1 MLDRLKKVGGALVR
15 VPEGFH
21 IHRGI
26 KRVLDRR
33 AKMIESGEGFDW
45 AMAEALAFGTLLDE
59 GVNVRL
65 SGQDSPRGTF
75 SQRHATLVHQDSEE
89 KYAPLENLSET
100 QGHFEAFE
108 SPLSEFAVLGFD
120 YGYSL
125 ADPNTLVLWEAQF
138 GDFANGAQVMIDQFI
153 SSGESKWLRM
163 SGLVMLLPHG
173 YEGQGPEH
181 STARLERYLQLCAD
195 DNMQVVNCT
204 TPANYFHVLRRQI
217 HRDFR
222 KPLIIMTPKSLLRH
236 KLCVSSLSDMA
247 EGSSFHRVFGETDE
261 LIADKEVRRVVL
273 CSGKVYYDLLE
284 ERRARKIED
293 VAILRLEQFYPFP
306 EQTLAAE
313 LGRYPNAEIVWCQEE
328 PENMGG
334 WHFVDRRLEA
344 VMNQIGT
351 KARRPVY
358 VGRCPSASTASGML
372 KRHQAEQAKLVNEAL
387 TVA

>member
-1 MLDRLKKVGGALVR
+1 MCIRDR
-15 VPEGFH
+15 
-21 IHRGI
+21 
-26 KRVLDRR
+26 
-33 AKMIESGEGFDW
+33 
-45 AMAEALAFGTLLDE
+45 
-59 GVNVRL
+59 
-65 SGQDSPRGTF
+65 
-75 SQRHATLVHQDSEE
+75 
-89 KYAPLENLSET
+89 
-100 QGHFEAFE
+100 
-108 SPLSEFAVLGFD
+108 
-120 YGYSL
+120 
-125 ADPNTLVLWEAQF
+125 
-138 GDFANGAQVMIDQFI
+138 
-153 SSGESKWLRM
+153 
-163 SGLVMLLPHG
+163 
-173 YEGQGPEH
+173 
-181 STARLERYLQLCAD
+181 
-195 DNMQVVNCT
+195 
-204 TPANYFHVLRRQI
+204 
-217 HRDFR
+217 
-222 KPLIIMTPKSLLRH
+222 
-236 KLCVSSLSDMA
+236 
-247 EGSSFHRVFGETDE
+247 
-261 LIADKEVRRVVL
+261 

>member
-1 MLDRLKKVGGALVR
+1 
-15 VPEGFH
+15 
-21 IHRGI
+21 
-26 KRVLDRR
+26 
-33 AKMIESGEGFDW
+33 
-45 AMAEALAFGTLLDE
+45 
-59 GVNVRL
+59 
-65 SGQDSPRGTF
+65 
-75 SQRHATLVHQDSEE
+75 
-89 KYAPLENLSET
+89 
-100 QGHFEAFE
+100 
-108 SPLSEFAVLGFD
+108 
-120 YGYSL
+120 
-125 ADPNTLVLWEAQF
+125 
-138 GDFANGAQVMIDQFI
+138 
-153 SSGESKWLRM
+153 
-163 SGLVMLLPHG
+163 
-173 YEGQGPEH
+173 
-181 STARLERYLQLCAD
+181 
-195 DNMQVVNCT
+195 MQVVNCT